1 MDLITDLPKSGRYDA
16 ILTIVDQGCS
26 KAAKF
31 IPCNKSIDGE
41 GTAILYFKHL
51 FPWFGIPKRIISDRD
66 PRFTSHFA
74 KAVCK
79 ATGIQQNLS
88 TAFHPCT
95 DGQTEHMN
103 QWVET
108 YLRSF
113 VNSRQ
118 NNWSALLPLAEFAH
132 NSWKHEKTKYSP
144 HELITGNVPSAKL
157 MPLDD
162 STPTVEARLKELSR
176 ARSDA
181 QQLLEKHSKNNK
193 EPRTLQVNQKVWLD
207 ARNLKANV
215 PSKKLAL
222 RHYGPFQITEKVSA
236 VAYRLKL
243 PNHFKIHDVFHN
255 DLLTPYHQNQTYG
268 EAYPQPPPDLIEG
281 EEEYEV
287 EEIVSDRRH
296 GRSRSHQYLIK
307 WKGYPPSENS
317 WVNAKDVHAP
327 ELVNEFHESQSRSA
341 VASSTYK
348 RTTEVDKRPHQLT
361 TADTCLH
368 NSNNKSLHTNLPS
381 HPSQRPLR
389 SIPQFIR
396 TGIPAFPTQKFS
408 KPFTPSLLSCTA

>member
-1 MDLITDLPKSGRYDA
+1 
-16 ILTIVDQGCS
+16 
-26 KAAKF
+26 
-31 IPCNKSIDGE
+31 
-41 GTAILYFKHL
+41 
-51 FPWFGIPKRIISDRD
+51 
-66 PRFTSHFA
+66 
-74 KAVCK
+74 
-79 ATGIQQNLS
+79 
-88 TAFHPCT
+88 
-95 DGQTEHMN
+95 MN

-162 STPTVEARLKELSR
+162 STPTAEARLKELSR

-181 QQLLEKHSKNNK
+181 QQLLEKRSKNNK

-215 PSKKLAL
+215 PSKKLAP
-222 RHYGPFQITEKVSA
+222 RRYGPFQITEKVSA

-243 PNHFKIHDVFHN
+243 PNHFKIHDVFHI

-296 GRSRSHQYLIK
+296 GCSRSHQYLIK

-327 ELVNEFHESQSRSA
+327 ELVKEFHELQSRSA

-361 TADTCLH
+361 TADTCLP
-368 NSNNKSLHTNLPS
+368 NSNNRSPLSNSPPTKLPS
-381 HPSQRPLR
+381 TVTSATPLFIPFGTQRCL
-389 SIPQFIR
+389 
-396 TGIPAFPTQKFS
+396 THKFS
-408 KPFTPSLLSCTA
+408 PPTIQSPLWSLA